1 MAIAVALAGASAALA
16 AEPND
21 DALVTAAPTPAAT
34 PKREL
39 VSAPTDP
46 KTEPALPRVAT
57 EPVKLERPPLRPRR
71 VRRDD
76 DGPRVRECG
85 GTTMVRACERLPQ
98 AKGGRATHPGRFGI
112 ATAVEA
118 SASFSASATDERVLR
133 EGYCIPGSRDP
144 AKRLRKL
151 VGWARRGRPGPL
163 RCPFLKPPCWGSLL
177 CLLAAT
183 LTIF

>member
-1 MAIAVALAGASAALA
+1 MTCSAKQKLTRGVALVAIAVALARASAALA

-76 DGPRVRECG
+76 DGPRVREAAAGERRTRYSSGPVWHRNG
-85 GTTMVRACERLPQ
+85 G
-98 AKGGRATHPGRFGI
+98 GI
-112 ATAVEA
+112 G
-118 SASFSASATDERVLR
+118 LIL
-133 EGYCIPGSRDP
+133 G
-144 AKRLRKL
+144 
-151 VGWARRGRPGPL
+151 VG
-163 RCPFLKPPCWGSLL
+163 F
-177 CLLAAT
+177 
-183 LTIF
+183 